1 MMLPTVDGLSVI
13 DGDAGVVVVAGE
25 LDAATAG
32 QLTRRLSAPP
42 PPRVIDLSGVTFIDA
57 SGLRVLVDATDRA
70 GTNRCRLRAPS
81 RPVVRLCEITG
92 LIAMLADTA
101 AG

>member
-1 MMLPTVDGLSVI
+1 MQLAVDVLSVI
-13 DGDAGVVVVAGE
+13 DAGDGVVVVAGE

-57 SGLRVLVDATDRA
+57 SGLRVLVDAATTPPA
-70 GTNRCRLRAPS
+70 GVVCAHPPARLFGSARSP
-81 RPVVRLCEITG
+81 
-92 LIAMLADTA
+92 D
-101 AG
+101 

>member
-1 MMLPTVDGLSVI
+1 MHPAVDVLSVI
-13 DGDAGVVVVAGE
+13 EAGDGVVVVAGE

-32 QLTRRLSAPP
+32 RLARRLMAPP
-42 PPRVIDLSGVTFIDA
+42 AVRVIDLSGVTFIDA
-57 SGLRVLVDATDRA
+57 SALRVLVDARDCA
-70 GTNRCRLRAPS
+70 AKRCRLRAPS

-92 LIAMLADTA
+92 LTAMLTGPG

>member
-1 MMLPTVDGLSVI
+1 MQLAVDVLSVI
-13 DGDAGVVVVAGE
+13 DAGDGVVAVAGE

-42 PPRVIDLSGVTFIDA
+42 AVRVIDLSGVTFIDA
-57 SGLRVLVDATDRA
+57 SGLRVLVDACDRA
-70 GTNRCRLRAPS
+70 ASRCRLRAPS

-92 LIAMLADTA
+92 LTAMVADTA

>member
-1 MMLPTVDGLSVI
+1 MQLAVDVLSVI
-13 DGDAGVVVVAGE
+13 DAGDGVVAVAGE

-57 SGLRVLVDATDRA
+57 SGLRVLVDACDRA
-70 GTNRCRLRAPS
+70 ASRCRLAHTLPPGCSALRDH
-81 RPVVRLCEITG
+81 RTDRNGC
-92 LIAMLADTA
+92 
-101 AG
+101 

>member
-1 MMLPTVDGLSVI
+1 MQLAVDVLSVI
-13 DGDAGVVVVAGE
+13 DAGDGVVVMAGE

-42 PPRVIDLSGVTFIDA
+42 PPRVIDLSGVTFVDA
-57 SGLRVLVDATDRA
+57 GGLRVLVDATDRA

-81 RPVVRLCEITG
+81 RPVVRICEITG
-92 LIAMLADTA
+92 LTAMLADTA